1 MRHYVSHLFR
11 WGVLGATC
19 IFLGKTL
26 LGNWGEVSTLELQNH
41 AVLYC
46 AIALGIA
53 IFAQLLNGLL
63 WGWTLSALQA
73 PLPMRWTMVTFLK
86 NSPAKY
92 VPGSVWH
99 MYGRVMAAR
108 EKGIEVECTTLSVV
122 IEPVF
127 SIAGAMGIAM
137 LHAQYPSYQILS
149 LAIILIAIHP
159 RVLSAVMKFFSRF
172 RGKAEKAV
180 AMKHYPL
187 HILMGATVFM
197 AMRGLTFLF
206 VVLAF
211 APIQWQI
218 FQPLVSNFSFAWLL
232 GMVIPSPGGLGVF
245 ETSAL
250 QMLNDYLTPGLL
262 LGAVALYRFINIS
275 AEALGASAAYLVR
288 EE

>member
-1 MRHYVSHLFR
+1 MRRYLSHLFR

-19 IFLGKTL
+19 IFLTKTL
-26 LGNWGEVSTLELQNH
+26 LGNWGEVRSLELQDH

-53 IFAQLLNGLL
+53 MMAQLLNAVL

-73 PLPMRWTMVTFLK
+73 PLPTRWTMVTFLK

-108 EKGIEVECTTLSVV
+108 NKGVEVECSTVSVV

-137 LHAQYPSYQILS
+137 LHAQYPSYQLLFLGVIL
-149 LAIILIAIHP
+149 LVLHP
-159 RVLSAVMKFFSRF
+159 RVLSLLTKIGSKL
-172 RGKAEKAV
+172 RGKVSKSV
-180 AMKHYPL
+180 RMKSYPL
-187 HILMGATVFM
+187 HILIGATFFM
-197 AMRGLTFLF
+197 ALRGLTFVF

-211 APIQWQI
+211 APIQWDA

-250 QMLNDYLTPGLL
+250 NMLNDYLTPGLL
-262 LGAVALYRFINIS
+262 LGAVALYRFVNIS

>member
-1 MRHYVSHLFR
+1 MRQYLSLFLR
-11 WGVLGATC
+11 WGVLGATG

-26 LGNWGEVSTLELQNH
+26 FGNWGEVRSLQLQNH
-41 AVLYC
+41 AVFYC

-53 IFAQLLNGLL
+53 MLAQLLNAVL
-63 WGWTLSALQA
+63 WGWTLSALKA
-73 PLPMRWTMVTFLK
+73 SLPIRWTMVTFLK

-99 MYGRVMAAR
+99 MYGRVVAAR
-108 EKGIEVECTTLSVV
+108 EKGIGVECTTLSVV

-137 LHAQYPSYQILS
+137 LHAQYPSYQLLCLGVILLVLHPQV
-149 LAIILIAIHP
+149 LALVMRLGGKLRRKPSHAVTMEHYPIHILI
-159 RVLSAVMKFFSRF
+159 
-172 RGKAEKAV
+172 
-180 AMKHYPL
+180 
-187 HILMGATVFM
+187 GATLFM
-197 AMRGLTFLF
+197 AMRGLTFVF

-211 APIQWQI
+211 APIQWQV
-218 FQPLVSNFSFAWLL
+218 FQPLISNFSFAWLL

-262 LGAVALYRFINIS
+262 LGAVALYRFVNIS
-275 AEALGASAAYLVR
+275 AEAIGASAAYLVR

>member
-1 MRHYVSHLFR
+1 MRHYFSLLLR

-26 LGNWGEVSTLELQNH
+26 FGNWGEVRSLELQNH
-41 AVLYC
+41 ALSYC
-46 AIALGIA
+46 AIAISLA
-53 IFAQLLNGLL
+53 MAAQLLNAML

-73 PLPMRWTMVTFLK
+73 SLPTRWTMVTFLK

-99 MYGRVMAAR
+99 MYGRVMAAK
-108 EKGIEVECTTLSVV
+108 EKGVGVECTTLSVV

-137 LHAQYPSYQILS
+137 LHAQYPSYQLLS
-149 LAIILIAIHP
+149 LGLILMVLHP
-159 RVLSAVMKFFSRF
+159 RVLALVMKLGTKLRGRTAQAVM
-172 RGKAEKAV
+172 
-180 AMKHYPL
+180 MKRYPV
-187 HILMGATVFM
+187 HILMGATIFM
-197 AMRGLTFLF
+197 ALRGLTFLF

-211 APIQWQI
+211 APIEWQA

-250 QMLNDYLTPGLL
+250 NMLNDYLTPGLL
-262 LGAVALYRFINIS
+262 LGAMALYRFVNIS
-275 AEALGASAAYLVR
+275 AEAIGASAAYLVR